1 MSEET
6 SNRKKDHLELCLT
19 DKVKFKE
26 KTTGFEKYDFMHYA
40 ITEIDIKAIDFSTK
54 FFNKW
59 INYPFIISSMTGGA
73 EKAEQINYQLASAAN
88 ELNIPIGVGSQRQ
101 LLENDKYLRSYKI
114 IRQQAKNIPVLG
126 NLGMAEIVNA
136 KVDDIKKLIDVIE
149 ADAFLVHLNPAQEL
163 LQPEGNV
170 AFKGFLKNC
179 KKIIN
184 EIDIPFIAKEV
195 GAGIS
200 EEAAERLLEI
210 GFQGIDVAG
219 AGGTSWSGVE
229 ILRNNNLNSDFWDW
243 GLPTSYCIKKIKMLK
258 YGYNFVLIGSGGINN
273 AFDMA
278 KAFALGADYTAS
290 ARTLLK
296 AVHNGGEKE
305 VVDLIKGWFET
316 LKKIML
322 LTNSNSIQELSS
334 KIVKKEELY

>member
-6 SNRKKDHLELCLT
+6 SNRKKDHLQLCLT

-26 KTTGFEKYDFMHYA
+26 KTTGFEKYDFIHNA
-40 ITEIDIKAIDFSTK
+40 ITEVNIDSIDFSSK
-54 FFNKW
+54 FFNKKV
-59 INYPFIISSMTGGA
+59 NFPFIISSMTGGA
-73 EKAEQINYQLASAAN
+73 EKAEHINHQLASAAN
-88 ELNIPIGVGSQRQ
+88 ELNIPMGVGSQRQ

-114 IRQQAKNIPVLG
+114 IREQAKNIPVLG

-149 ADAFLVHLNPAQEL
+149 ADAFIVHLNPAQEL

-170 AFKGFLKNC
+170 AFSGFLNNC
-179 KKIIN
+179 KELIREIN
-184 EIDIPFIAKEV
+184 IPFIAKEV

-229 ILRNNNLNSDFWDW
+229 ILRNNNLNFEFWDW
-243 GLPTSYCIKKIKMLK
+243 GLPTAYCIQKINMLK
-258 YGYNFVLIGSGGINN
+258 YGYNFILIGSGGINN

-296 AVHNGGEKE
+296 AVHNGGKKE
-305 VVDLIKGWFET
+305 VVELIRGWFET
-316 LKKIML
+316 LKKIMF
-322 LTNSNSIQELSS
+322 LTNANDIKDLRT
-334 KIVKKEELY
+334 KIIKKEELY